1 MLTLTLIP
9 MAIILTQHGLGGA
22 VVGEG
27 AVAGDVVGEG
37 AVAGDNGTPGGSR
50 EGREMID
57 MWWPYY
63 GRPSL
68 FWYVPYGYP
77 CGEYGMPKE

>member
-22 VVGEG
+22 VVGEE

-37 AVAGDNGTPGGSR
+37 AVTGDNGTPGGKLKLKDKKGG
-50 EGREMID
+50 ELCPMEVEEID
-57 MWWPYY
+57 
-63 GRPSL
+63 GCI
-68 FWYVPYGYP
+68 G
-77 CGEYGMPKE
+77 